1 MLTPHE
7 VLKTSGHVD
16 KFADWMCK
24 DPKTGE
30 IFRADHL
37 VEEVLEARLKGN
49 KEARGE
55 KVEAEE
61 EDPKKKKKKVKNV
74 AAVKLDDALVTEIE
88 EVLAK
93 IDNYNGE
100 ELGQLMKKYD
110 IKNPATNGELQ
121 PPVAFN
127 LMFQTTIGPSSNM
140 PGYLRPETAQGQF
153 LNFAKLLDFNQQ
165 QMPFASASI
174 GKSFRN
180 EISPAPV
187 FCEYE
192 SS

>member
-61 EDPKKKKKKVKNV
+61 EDGVFWRCV
-74 AAVKLDDALVTEIE
+74 RVGCWGGGGV
-88 EVLAK
+88 
-93 IDNYNGE
+93 
-100 ELGQLMKKYD
+100 
-110 IKNPATNGELQ
+110 
-121 PPVAFN
+121 
-127 LMFQTTIGPSSNM
+127 GPS
-140 PGYLRPETAQGQF
+140 
-153 LNFAKLLDFNQQ
+153 LLV
-165 QMPFASASI
+165 AC
-174 GKSFRN
+174 R
-180 EISPAPV
+180 
-187 FCEYE
+187 
-192 SS
+192 